1 MVASQIAKLDLI
13 KRNKTIYDRAEDL
26 VLSFNELVDRED
38 YDFVLKKNILL
49 IKRKIYKKRCEIN
62 FRGK

>member
-38 YDFVLKKNILL
+38 YDFVLKKKL
-49 IKRKIYKKRCEIN
+49 Y
-62 FRGK
+62 